1 MTVLHRVET
10 DLAEADA
17 AEVAVPRH
25 SPLEHRGAELERATA
40 LGPRGVRLR
49 EEPFLTQLDLRIP
62 PDEVAS
68 GAVAETLGLT
78 LPAANEVS
86 GDEGRA
92 LLWLGPDEWLLVA
105 EEERAR
111 GALRAVR
118 SAQQDSRGSSV
129 DVSANRTTLRLAGP
143 AAREVLEKVCS
154 LDLHPRAFSAGD
166 CAQTLLGRVVAVLW
180 QVGPEPEYR
189 VLVRCSF
196 AEYLA
201 DLLLDAM
208 AEFLEE

>member
-1 MTVLHRVET
+1 MHRVET
-10 DLAEADA
+10 DLAEADTATA
-17 AEVAVPRH
+17 APRH
-25 SPLEHRGAELERATA
+25 SPLEHRGAEFERATA

-49 EEPFLTQLDLRIP
+49 EEPFLTQLNLRVP
-62 PDEVAS
+62 PDDAVSE
-68 GAVAETLGLT
+68 AVAEALDLT
-78 LPAANEVS
+78 PPAANKVS

-118 SAQQDSRGSSV
+118 SAQQDASGSSV

-154 LDLHPRAFSAGD
+154 LDLHPRAFSVGD
-166 CAQTLLGRVVAVLW
+166 CAQTLLGRTVAVLW
-180 QVGPEPEYR
+180 QVGPDPEYR

-208 AEFLEE
+208 AEFLEG